1 MKIYSA
7 QFKGTTT
14 VSTGSN
20 VSLTGSFTGSIAG
33 IDINS
38 TNTFTASTNSRL
50 NSIETISASNIS
62 RISSLESFSSSI
74 FTTNTFTSSTSA
86 RLNSIETITASNL
99 SRLTSLE
106 STSAS
111 VDTLNTTQNSRLTSL
126 EIKTGSLATTGS
138 NTFYGTQTISGTV
151 YIQNDLIVQGS
162 SCIQNITGSS
172 LNIGTNIVSLNTAT
186 PSVRYAGMTV
196 QDSGSSAGVT
206 GSILWD
212 SLCNRWMYSNP
223 STVGYS
229 GGIIMNGPRAA
240 TLGTETT
247 LTCNYIA
254 KSGGGDHL
262 YDSCIWEM
270 SGSVGI
276 NNSSPGTSLQIT
288 TTCTAI
294 DVLRINN
301 GTQNLNLGVNSPDGG
316 SYLYEYCAQALRF
329 GTSGTERARIAANGV
344 TCFYCPVIVCGGTN
358 TFTTWTSAAS
368 DQPGLY
374 SLICIGSS
382 YAGLYNKMYGAAV
395 DAGLFG
401 QTTQCMGYVGTDG
414 ACSRG
419 LLIGTYTSSPIF
431 IGTANTLRMIINCNG
446 YVGVGTKSP
455 LSLLQLCGS
464 TTNDQGLFVNTTGTG
479 NDYYAIKVATGTSTD
494 AFSVT
499 NAARI
504 GMGTSSPC
512 TRLHISGPN
521 NDCTGNFYAQL
532 RIDATG
538 TYPDTIAGIALNS
551 TTCAQSHIRFME
563 AGDPK
568 FQIRF
573 NEGSSRSNKL
583 SFYSFTTA
591 VDLLK
596 LDGATNVACFASSI
610 CSRDLYVT
618 GNIGINNTSFF
629 NSGVKMQICGANLY
643 DGVVRFINACN
654 QGDGNHGTLMIVNSK
669 SYALENDASIG
680 FAAMRAD
687 GSYPDPRASIGMKV
701 EGNMEGGL
709 FFATRNDSNYLERVR
724 ITKYG
729 YMTKPY
735 QPYFLVYNT
744 GEQTLNADTKLA
756 LDGEVTDI
764 TNSYDTTNRRF
775 TAPIGGR
782 YLFTFTASV
791 RSGGN
796 HQYNAIYIQ
805 LNGGGTAHRWRGSA
819 TTETNDW
826 MGITGSAII
835 TLAAGD
841 YIELFGYTDSS
852 SITLQIN
859 ESRFS
864 GYLLG

>member
-1 MKIYSA
+1 MRIDSAIITGSFSVNGDSFNDLGSYS
-7 QFKGTTT
+7 T
-14 VSTGSN
+14 TGSN
-20 VSLTGSFTGSIAG
+20 TFVGNQSIVGAVSASAFTGSISYTHLTNVPTLVSG
-33 IDINS
+33 SEQIVSILSSLNS
-38 TNTFTASTNSRL
+38 FTASNS
-50 NSIETISASNIS
+50 
-62 RISSLESFSSSI
+62 
-74 FTTNTFTSSTSA
+74 TTNTFTSSTSA
-86 RLNSIETITASNL
+86 RLNALET
-99 SRLTSLE
+99 
-106 STSAS
+106 TSAS
-111 VDTLNTTQNSRLTSL
+111 VDTLNTTQNTRLTNL
-126 EIKTGSLATTGS
+126 ENKTGSLATTGS
-138 NTFYGTQTISGTV
+138 NIFYGNQTVSGTV
-151 YIQNDLIVQGS
+151 YIQSDLIVQGT

-186 PSVRYAGMTV
+186 PSVRYAGLTV

-229 GGIIMNGPRAA
+229 GGIIMSGPRAA

-276 NNSSPGTSLQIT
+276 NNSSPGTALQIT

-301 GTQNLNLGVNSPDGG
+301 STQNLNLGVNSPDGG
-316 SYLYEYCAQALRF
+316 SYLYEYCVQALRF
-329 GTSGTERARIAANGV
+329 GTSGTERARIAANGI
-344 TCFYCPVIVCGGTN
+344 TCFYCPIIVCGGTN
-358 TFTTWTSAAS
+358 TFTTWTSATG

-374 SLICIGSS
+374 SLLCIGSS
-382 YAGLYNKMYGAAV
+382 YAGIYNKMYGGLV
-395 DAGLFG
+395 NAGLFG
-401 QTTQCMGYVGTDG
+401 QTTQCMGFVGTDG

-419 LLIGTYTSSPIF
+419 MLIGTYTSSPIF

-446 YVGVGTKSP
+446 YLGVGTNSP

-479 NDYYAIKVATGTSTD
+479 NDYYAIKVGTGTSTD
-494 AFSVT
+494 VFSVT
-499 NAARI
+499 NAAKI
-504 GMGTSSPC
+504 GMGTVSPAA
-512 TRLHISGPN
+512 RLHISAPN
-521 NDCTGNFYAQL
+521 NDCSGNYYAQL
-532 RIDATG
+532 RIDGTG
-538 TYPDTIAGIALNS
+538 TYPDSIAGIALNS
-551 TTCAQSHIRFME
+551 TTCHQSHIRFME
-563 AGDPK
+563 NGDPK

-573 NEGSSRSNKL
+573 NEGSNRDTKL
-583 SFYSFTTA
+583 KFYSFVTN
-591 VDLLK
+591 VDVLK
-596 LDGATNVACFASSI
+596 LDACNNIACFASSI
-610 CSRDLYVT
+610 CARDLYVT

-654 QGDGNHGTLMIVNSK
+654 QGDGNHGTLMIINSK
-669 SYALENDASIG
+669 SYALDNDASIG
-680 FAAMRAD
+680 FSAMRAD

-724 ITKYG
+724 INKYG

-744 GEQTLNADTKLA
+744 GEQTITSSESKIA
-756 LDGEVTDI
+756 LDGEITDA

-796 HQYNAIYIQ
+796 HTYNAIYIQ
-805 LNGGGTAHRWRGSA
+805 VNGGGTAYRWRGSA

-826 MGITGSAII
+826 MGIAGSTII
-835 TLAAGD
+835 TLSAGD
-841 YIELFGYTDSS
+841 YVELFGYTDSS